1 MILFSEKDKL
11 NLSRFF
17 KDPAHATL
25 IVRPGGFSVEEELFL
40 VDKLLG
46 DKYKNNLIKAQN
58 SEGKNYIKVE
68 DLRELSASLDLRSKK
83 GGERRLVLIPEDV
96 RIEAKAQNTLL
107 KIFEEPPEGVF
118 FILLSSREGVF
129 LPTISSRC
137 SLIKLKKPNEDDAAS
152 EISKNLN
159 LTESQAKALWL
170 QAGGSSRDLA
180 NILADENLKKYVLE
194 SLSDA
199 KKFLGSKDYE
209 KLVALKNRLSKRE
222 DALSFLNALLVILEI
237 FINKNTT
244 SALKLKPLVDKVEFA
259 HKAIKANANVRIQLL
274 SLV

>member
-1 MILFSEKDKL
+1 MILFSERDS
-11 NLSRFF
+11 LSLSSFF
-17 KDPAHATL
+17 EKPAHATL
-25 IVRPGGFSVEEELFL
+25 IVRPGGFSAEEELFL

-68 DLRELSASLDLRSKK
+68 DLRKLSASLDLRSKK

-159 LTESQAKALWL
+159 LTESS
-170 QAGGSSRDLA
+170 G
-180 NILADENLKKYVLE
+180 
-194 SLSDA
+194 
-199 KKFLGSKDYE
+199 
-209 KLVALKNRLSKRE
+209 
-222 DALSFLNALLVILEI
+222 
-237 FINKNTT
+237 
-244 SALKLKPLVDKVEFA
+244 
-259 HKAIKANANVRIQLL
+259 
-274 SLV
+274 

>member
-1 MILFSEKDKL
+1 MILFSERDS
-11 NLSRFF
+11 LSLSSFF
-17 KDPAHATL
+17 EKPAHATL
-25 IVRPGGFSVEEELFL
+25 IVRPGGFSAEEELFL

-68 DLRELSASLDLRSKK
+68 DLRKLSASLDLRSKK

>member
-1 MILFSEKDKL
+1 MFSEKDKL

-68 DLRELSASLDLRSKK
+68 DLRKLSASLDLRSKK

>member
-68 DLRELSASLDLRSKK
+68 DLRKLSASLDLRSKK

>member
-83 GGERRLVLIPEDV
+83 GGERRLVLIPENV
-96 RIEAKAQNTLL
+96 RIESKAQNTLL

>member
-46 DKYKNNLIKAQN
+46 DKYKNNLMKAQN

-68 DLRELSASLDLRSKK
+68 DLRKLSASLDLRSKK

>member
-1 MILFSEKDKL
+1 MILFSERDS
-11 NLSRFF
+11 LSLSSFF
-17 KDPAHATL
+17 EKPAHATL
-25 IVRPGGFSVEEELFL
+25 IVRPGGFSAEEELFL

-68 DLRELSASLDLRSKK
+68 DLRKLSASLDLRSKK

-137 SLIKLKKPNEDDAAS
+137 SLIKLEKPNEDNAAS

-159 LTESQAKALWL
+159 LNEVQSKALWL

-180 NILADENLKKYVLE
+180 NVLADENLKKYVLE

-199 KKFLGSKDYE
+199 KKFLGAKDYE
-209 KLVALKNRLSKRE
+209 KLTVLKNRLSKRE
-222 DALSFLNALLVILEI
+222 DALSFLNALLVVLEI
-237 FINKNTT
+237 FIEKNPAK
-244 SALKLKPLVDKVEFA
+244 ALSLRPLVDRAESA
-259 HKAIKANANVRIQLL
+259 HRGIRANANVRIQLL